1 MTAALANICVYCGAH
16 TGRDPGYAATAALL
30 GRTLAER
37 GLGVVYGGGRVGLMG
52 VVADAALAAGG
63 RVTGIIPQALMTKE
77 LAHSGLTELVVTA
90 SMHERKAQMAERADA
105 FIALPGGLGTFE
117 ELFEIWTWG
126 QLGWHRKPCGV
137 VNVAGFYDGLIA
149 FLDHATD
156 AGFVRTLHRGMLLV
170 DDDPARLLARFAQ
183 YEAPA
188 VTEWVDRAQT

>member
-1 MTAALANICVYCGAH
+1 MDTALASVCVYCGAH
-16 TGRDPGYAATAALL
+16 TGRDPAYTAAAALL

-37 GLGVVYGGGRVGLMG
+37 GIRIVYGGGRVGLMG

-63 RVTGIIPQALMTKE
+63 RVTGIIPQALMKKE
-77 LAHSGLTELVVTA
+77 LAHAGLTEMIVTT

-105 FIALPGGLGTFE
+105 FVALPGGLGTFE

-137 VNVAGFYDGLIA
+137 INVAGFYDGLIA
-149 FLDHATD
+149 FLDHAAG
-156 AGFVRTLHRGMLLV
+156 AGFVRPVHRGMLLV
-170 DDDPARLLARFAQ
+170 DDDPARLLDRFAQ

-188 VTEWVDRAQT
+188 MPKWVELAQT

>member
-1 MTAALANICVYCGAH
+1 
-16 TGRDPGYAATAALL
+16 
-30 GRTLAER
+30 
-37 GLGVVYGGGRVGLMG
+37 
-52 VVADAALAAGG
+52 
-63 RVTGIIPQALMTKE
+63 MTKE

-170 DDDPARLLARFAQ
+170 DDDPARLLDRFAQ

-188 VTEWVDRAQT
+188 VTKWVDRAQT

>member
-1 MTAALANICVYCGAH
+1 MATALASVCVYCGAH
-16 TGRDPGYAATAALL
+16 TGRDPAYTAAAALL

-37 GLGVVYGGGRVGLMG
+37 GIRIVYGGGRVGLMG

-63 RVTGIIPQALMTKE
+63 RVTGIIPQALMKKE
-77 LAHSGLTELVVTA
+77 LAHAGLTEMIVTT

-105 FIALPGGLGTFE
+105 FVALPGGLGTFE

-137 VNVAGFYDGLIA
+137 INVAGFYDGLIA
-149 FLDHATD
+149 FLDHAAG
-156 AGFVRTLHRGMLLV
+156 AGFVRPVHRGMLLV
-170 DDDPARLLARFAQ
+170 DDDPARLLDRFAQ

-188 VTEWVDRAQT
+188 MPKWVELAQT

>member
-1 MTAALANICVYCGAH
+1 MATALASVCVYCGAH
-16 TGRDPGYAATAALL
+16 TGRDPAYTAAAALL

-37 GLGVVYGGGRVGLMG
+37 GIGIVFGGGRVGLMG

-63 RVTGIIPQALMTKE
+63 RVTGIIPQALMKKE
-77 LAHSGLTELVVTA
+77 LAHAGLTEMIVTT

-105 FIALPGGLGTFE
+105 FVALPGGLGTFE

-137 VNVAGFYDGLIA
+137 INVAGFYDGLIA
-149 FLDHATD
+149 FLDHAAG
-156 AGFVRTLHRGMLLV
+156 AGFVRPVHRGMLLV
-170 DDDPARLLARFAQ
+170 DDDPARLLDRFAQ

-188 VTEWVDRAQT
+188 MPKWVELAQT

>member
-1 MTAALANICVYCGAH
+1 MAIALANVCVYCGAH
-16 TGRDPGYAATAALL
+16 PGRDPAYTAAAALL

-37 GLGVVYGGGRVGLMG
+37 GIGIVYGGGRVGLMG

-63 RVTGIIPQALMTKE
+63 RVIGIIPQALMKKE
-77 LAHSGLTELVVTA
+77 LAHAGLTEMIVTT

-105 FIALPGGLGTFE
+105 FVALPGGLGTFE

-137 VNVAGFYDGLIA
+137 INVAGFYDGLIA
-149 FLDHATD
+149 FLDHAAG
-156 AGFVRTLHRGMLLV
+156 AGFVRPVHRGMLLV
-170 DDDPARLLARFAQ
+170 DDDPSRLLDRFAQ

-188 VTEWVDRAQT
+188 VPKWVERAET

>member
-1 MTAALANICVYCGAH
+1 MDTALASVCVYCGAH
-16 TGRDPGYAATAALL
+16 TGRDPAYTAAAALL

-37 GLGVVYGGGRVGLMG
+37 GIRIVYGGGRVGLMG

-63 RVTGIIPQALMTKE
+63 RVTGIIPQALMKKE
-77 LAHSGLTELVVTA
+77 LAHAGLTELVVTT

-105 FIALPGGLGTFE
+105 FVALPGGLGTFE

-149 FLDHATD
+149 FLDHAAD
-156 AGFVRTLHRGMLLV
+156 AGFVRPVHRGMLLV
-170 DDDPARLLARFAQ
+170 DDDPARLLDRFAQ

-188 VTEWVDRAQT
+188 MPKWVELAQT

>member
-1 MTAALANICVYCGAH
+1 MAIALANVCVYCGAH
-16 TGRDPGYAATAALL
+16 AGRDPAYAAAAALL

-37 GLGVVYGGGRVGLMG
+37 GIGIVYGGGRVGLMG

-63 RVTGIIPQALMTKE
+63 RVTGIIPQALMKKE
-77 LAHSGLTELVVTA
+77 LAHAGLTERIVTT

-105 FIALPGGLGTFE
+105 FVALPGGLGTFE

-137 VNVAGFYDGLIA
+137 INVAGFYDGLIA
-149 FLDHATD
+149 FLDHAAD
-156 AGFVRTLHRGMLLV
+156 AGFVRPVHRGMLLL
-170 DDDPARLLARFAQ
+170 DDDPARLLDRFAQ

-188 VTEWVDRAQT
+188 VAKWVERAQT

>member
-1 MTAALANICVYCGAH
+1 MAVALANVCVYCGAH
-16 TGRDPGYAATAALL
+16 PGRDPAYTAAAALL

-37 GLGVVYGGGRVGLMG
+37 GLGIVYGGGRVGLMG

-63 RVTGIIPQALMTKE
+63 RVIGIIPQALMRKE
-77 LAHSGLTELVVTA
+77 LAHAGLSELIVTS

-105 FIALPGGLGTFE
+105 FVALPGGLGTFE

-126 QLGWHRKPCGV
+126 QLGWHRKPCGI

-149 FLDHATD
+149 FLDHAAG
-156 AGFVRTLHRGMLLV
+156 AGFVKPMHRGMLLV
-170 DDDPARLLARFAQ
+170 DDDPGRLLDRFGR

-188 VTEWVDRAQT
+188 VTKWVERAQT